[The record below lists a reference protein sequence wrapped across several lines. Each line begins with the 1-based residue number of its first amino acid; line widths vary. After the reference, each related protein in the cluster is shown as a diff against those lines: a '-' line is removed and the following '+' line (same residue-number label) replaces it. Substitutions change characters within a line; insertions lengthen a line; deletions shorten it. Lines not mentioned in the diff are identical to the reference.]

1 LRVRHE
7 RWKIFSEKRN
17 PVRNKL
23 ATDQA
28 AGKHMSNRSH
38 REPPDSPAHPWMI
51 YFLIAIAAFASGSVL
66 TNRQAMISVRSS
78 RVTITS
84 RASFSTLNS

>member
-28 AGKHMSNRSH
+28 AGKHMSNHMSNRSH
-38 REPPDSPAHPWMI
+38 RELPDSPAHPWMI

-66 TNRQAMISVRSS
+66 TNR
-78 RVTITS
+78 
-84 RASFSTLNS
+84 